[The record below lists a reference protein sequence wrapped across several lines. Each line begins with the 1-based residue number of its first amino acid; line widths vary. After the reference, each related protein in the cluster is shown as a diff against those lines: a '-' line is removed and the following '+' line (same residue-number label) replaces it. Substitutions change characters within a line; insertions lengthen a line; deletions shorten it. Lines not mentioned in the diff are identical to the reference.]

1 MMKERE
7 LIAALKNLNNTY
19 GEFSD
24 AENRTNDVVRD
35 LKPLIGKSE
44 GKVASSRLVSI
55 GVALIALPDPF
66 IVTDITGSALVAVG
80 LLRKKMKRPTVSDAV
95 KEAQKLIKKFDY
107 ATQELNLI
115 TNLSLNNIFC
125 SKYWGMKR

>member
-7 LIAALKNLNNTY
+7 LIAALKSLNNTY

-24 AENRTNDVVRD
+24 AVNRTNDVVRD

-44 GKVASSRLVSI
+44 GKVASSRLIST

-115 TNLSLNNIFC
+115 TSLSLNNIFC
-125 SKYWGMKR
+125 SKY

>member
-1 MMKERE
+1 
-7 LIAALKNLNNTY
+7 LLHLNLSNTY

-24 AENRTNDVVRD
+24 AVNRTNDVVRD

-44 GKVASSRLVSI
+44 GKDASSRLVST

-80 LLRKKMKRPTVSDAV
+80 LLRKKMKHPTVSDAV

-107 ATQELNLI
+107 ATQELDLI

-125 SKYWGMKR
+125 SKY

>member
-1 MMKERE
+1 MVKEKSNMMKERE
-7 LIAALKNLNNTY
+7 LIAALEILNNTY

-24 AENRTNDVVRD
+24 AVNGTNDVVRD
-35 LKPLIGKSE
+35 LKPLIGRSE
-44 GKVASSRLVSI
+44 GKVAGSRLIST

-80 LLRKKMKRPTVSDAV
+80 LIRKKMKHPTVSDSV

-107 ATQELNLI
+107 ATQELNLT
-115 TNLSLNNIFC
+115 TNLSF
-125 SKYWGMKR
+125 K